1 MLTYISNDYLTS
13 RNGIYYFQRRVPM
26 DIRNHYHSHIIAC
39 SLKTRSRTIALK
51 AAAKLSLELDN
62 YWVTLRVNQLSTIHC
77 KKLKLSQ
84 SIVNSGVTFLTAK
97 DLYLKLKG
105 QGKAPSFHTYTE
117 RNVQYVIQAIGN
129 KDLSDY
135 QTSDGGKFRDWLI
148 KKGLASSS
156 VKRVF
161 ATTRAITNL
170 AIAEHGLDI
179 RSPFAS
185 VYFPELDDVTTRQPV
200 SIEDIKLIQDQ
211 CRSLNDEMRWLL
223 ALISDTGMRLAE
235 AAGLEIKDINLDS
248 KTPYID
254 LKPNNSRRLK
264 TKQSA
269 RQMPLVGA
277 SLWAAKQIKEEVIGN
292 YAFPRYTK
300 GGKCNANSA
309 SAALNKW
316 VKKIS
321 SEPVTVHSFRHSIRD
336 RLRAVQCPSDIV
348 DAIGGWSA
356 TTVGERY
363 GQGYNIDVLFEWM
376 EKIALPRPSPSY
388 SAAVEHKQLHTT
400 N

>member
-62 YWVTLRVNQLSTIHC
+62 YWVTLRVNQLATIHC

-84 SIVNSGVTFLTAK
+84 SIVSSGVTFLTAK

-200 SIEDIKLIQDQ
+200 SIEDIKLIQY
-211 CRSLNDEMRWLL
+211 R
-223 ALISDTGMRLAE
+223 
-235 AAGLEIKDINLDS
+235 GL
-248 KTPYID
+248 
-254 LKPNNSRRLK
+254 
-264 TKQSA
+264 
-269 RQMPLVGA
+269 
-277 SLWAAKQIKEEVIGN
+277 
-292 YAFPRYTK
+292 
-300 GGKCNANSA
+300 
-309 SAALNKW
+309 
-316 VKKIS
+316 
-321 SEPVTVHSFRHSIRD
+321 
-336 RLRAVQCPSDIV
+336 
-348 DAIGGWSA
+348 
-356 TTVGERY
+356 
-363 GQGYNIDVLFEWM
+363 
-376 EKIALPRPSPSY
+376 
-388 SAAVEHKQLHTT
+388 
-400 N
+400 

>member
-62 YWVTLRVNQLSTIHC
+62 YWVTLRVNQLATIHC

-148 KKGLASSS
+148 KKGLASFGLSLAQKVS
-156 VKRVF
+156 V
-161 ATTRAITNL
+161 L
-170 AIAEHGLDI
+170 
-179 RSPFAS
+179 
-185 VYFPELDDVTTRQPV
+185 
-200 SIEDIKLIQDQ
+200 
-211 CRSLNDEMRWLL
+211 
-223 ALISDTGMRLAE
+223 
-235 AAGLEIKDINLDS
+235 
-248 KTPYID
+248 
-254 LKPNNSRRLK
+254 
-264 TKQSA
+264 
-269 RQMPLVGA
+269 
-277 SLWAAKQIKEEVIGN
+277 
-292 YAFPRYTK
+292 
-300 GGKCNANSA
+300 
-309 SAALNKW
+309 
-316 VKKIS
+316 
-321 SEPVTVHSFRHSIRD
+321 
-336 RLRAVQCPSDIV
+336 
-348 DAIGGWSA
+348 
-356 TTVGERY
+356 
-363 GQGYNIDVLFEWM
+363 
-376 EKIALPRPSPSY
+376 
-388 SAAVEHKQLHTT
+388 
-400 N
+400 